1 MVLTGSD
8 WFQVKDAELVKEL
21 GPGHGQVTIIQRLL
35 DQVPDPA
42 VQPAAMSVL
51 PASILLIG
59 AFLLFLTATR
69 GQIHPAATATA
80 DTRWLLLC

>member
-1 MVLTGSD
+1 M
-8 WFQVKDAELVKEL
+8 KDAELVKEL
-21 GPGHGQVTIIQRLL
+21 GPGRGQVTIIQKLL

-42 VQPAAMSVL
+42 VQQPAMSAL

-59 AFLLFLTATR
+59 AILLFLTATR
-69 GQIHPAATATA
+69 GQIRPAATVAA